1 MQFEKDLSSP
11 HKYLFLEARALLLSF
26 EGVTEVK
33 KPKITTY
40 MYARSALCHM
50 RTRPHGID
58 LGFLKGSLMH
68 DDLGR
73 LTGNGKYMR
82 VLSMEQ
88 LDEASLLYYVA
99 QALELNER

>member
-1 MQFEKDLSSP
+1 MQFEKDLTSP

-26 EGVTEVK
+26 DDVTEVK

-58 LGFLKGSLMH
+58 LGFLKGSLMQ
-68 DDLGR
+68 DEMGQ
-73 LTGNGKYMR
+73 LTGTGKYMR
-82 VLSMEQ
+82 VLSLES
-88 LDEASLLYYVA
+88 LDEALLLYYVT